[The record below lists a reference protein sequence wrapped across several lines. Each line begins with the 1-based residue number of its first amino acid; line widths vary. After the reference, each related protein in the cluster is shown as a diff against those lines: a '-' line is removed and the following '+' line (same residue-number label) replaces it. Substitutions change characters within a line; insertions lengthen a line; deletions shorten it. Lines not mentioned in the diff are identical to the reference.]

1 MEMSE
6 FLTYW
11 QVIRKRLWLIAL
23 LFIATMAVIV
33 VTSLTSPPVYRATVK
48 LQVVGSEPEQVSLFG
63 NVRTTSTTDEIA
75 AVEGEFVGVLKNGL
89 VAWRTIA
96 ELNLSASA
104 LDVLNRISI
113 TREGGAIYVTAE
125 ADTPQGA
132 ESLVTTHVDKAIQY
146 YREYRALP
154 ARVAREFLTQ
164 QLQVAGDRLAQAKDA
179 LLKFK
184 LQNNLDS
191 LERELNAYQDLIR
204 ALKAQRDAAQVDEQ
218 RALAAAEAYRAEA
231 QKAQT
236 EMEKL
241 SETAVSRAY
250 YQEAVRR
257 FLQLAAEQEAA
268 AASHQ
273 AARSELDRQVAQKEA
288 ELLALIGLREKYDQ
302 LNREVALAE
311 QDYNFLLSKENEARL
326 KEAAALQVGYIQITE
341 PARTPDAPAQSNLPR
356 LAAIGGVTSL
366 MVGIILAFIIEF
378 VEGLSGAVRRRE
390 RPAAR

>member
-1 MEMSE
+1 MDITE

-23 LFIATMAVIV
+23 LFIATMAVIL
-33 VTSLTSPPVYRATVK
+33 VTGLTSPPVYRATVK

-63 NVRTTSTTDEIA
+63 NVRTTTTTDEIA
-75 AVEGEFVGVLKNGL
+75 TVQNEFVSVLKNGL

-113 TREGGAIYVTAE
+113 VREGDAIYVTAE

-154 ARVAREFLTQ
+154 ARVAREFLTA
-164 QLQVAGDRLAQAKDA
+164 QLQEAGDRLAQAKDA

-191 LERELNAYQDLIR
+191 LERELNAYQDIVR
-204 ALKAQRDAAQVDEQ
+204 ALEAQRDAATVEEQ
-218 RALAAAEAYRAEA
+218 KALAVAQSYRAEA
-231 QKAQT
+231 QKAQA
-236 EMEKL
+236 ELDKL
-241 SETAVSRAY
+241 SETAASRAY
-250 YQEAVRR
+250 YQEMIRR

-268 AASHQ
+268 AAGHR
-273 AARSELDRQVAQKEA
+273 AARVELDQQIAQKESD
-288 ELLALIGLREKYDQ
+288 LLALIGLREKYDQ

-311 QDYNFLLSKENEARL
+311 QDYNFLLAKENEARL
-326 KEAAALQVGYIQITE
+326 KEAAALQVGYIQVTE

-356 LAAIGGVTSL
+356 LAAVGGVTSL
-366 MVGIILAFIIEF
+366 MVGIILAFVIEF
-378 VEGLSGAVRRRE
+378 IEGLSSALRRRGRTAVR
-390 RPAAR
+390 

>member
-1 MEMSE
+1 MDITE

-23 LFIATMAVIV
+23 LFIATMAVIL
-33 VTSLTSPPVYRATVK
+33 VTGLTSPPVYRATVK

-63 NVRTTSTTDEIA
+63 NVRTTTTTDEIA
-75 AVEGEFVGVLKNGL
+75 TVQNEFVSVLKNGL

-113 TREGGAIYVTAE
+113 VREGDAIYVTAE

-154 ARVAREFLTQ
+154 ARVAREFLTA
-164 QLQVAGDRLAQAKDA
+164 QLQEAGDRLAQAKDA

-191 LERELNAYQDLIR
+191 LERELNAYQDIIR
-204 ALKAQRDAAQVDEQ
+204 ALEAQRDAASVEEQ
-218 RALAAAEAYRAEA
+218 KALAVAQSYRAEA
-231 QKAQT
+231 QKAQA
-236 EMEKL
+236 ELDKL
-241 SETAVSRAY
+241 SETAASRAY
-250 YQEAVRR
+250 YQETARR
-257 FLQLAAEQEAA
+257 FLQLAAEQDAA
-268 AASHQ
+268 AAGHR
-273 AARSELDRQVAQKEA
+273 AARAELDQQISQKES

-311 QDYNFLLSKENEARL
+311 QDYNFLLAKENEARL

-356 LAAIGGVTSL
+356 LAAVGGVTSL
-366 MVGIILAFIIEF
+366 MVGIILAFVLEF
-378 VEGLSGAVRRRE
+378 IEGLSGALRRRG
-390 RPAAR
+390 RTAVR